1 MISGLRDR
9 DIASVTPVT
18 KSYTIAG
25 KTYTFETGKFALLTD
40 GAVTIADEAGHLLL
54 VTAGVTKH
62 GKPGADWFPLSVDYQ
77 ERYYST
83 GHIGGWRFNKREA
96 RPSTTAILTSRLID
110 RPIRPMFPKG
120 TTNEV
125 QIIPTIYSATGKSD
139 FGVWGILG
147 ASIALQLAGVHQFEG
162 PVSGVRIAVMEDG
175 GIIFDPTFE
184 EVNSALYE
192 LVVAG
197 TDGMITMVE
206 MGGKEANEEM
216 VVRGFEYAQKVLAE
230 LAAAQKD
237 FIALVNAKYPI
248 TNIDLAIK
256 SGIAGLEEKV
266 FAQLSP
272 EKIEALYDT
281 GKIDFHHKLEALEA
295 SVKTAL
301 GYTEDT
307 EELNGREIDEL
318 VYKYVKKIMRKNV
331 IESGRRL
338 DGRAADEV
346 RPISCEVGIL
356 PRTHGSG
363 HFRRGVTSVLS
374 IATLGWPRDNELV
387 EGMYPEIERRYMHH
401 YNFPP
406 YSVGEVRMM
415 RGVGRREVG
424 HGNLA
429 EKALTPVLP
438 SQEDFGYTVRV
449 VSEVHTC
456 NGSSSMG
463 SVCGSTLA
471 LMDAGVP
478 IKAPVAGIAMGMIFD
493 DTTGKY
499 VILSDIQAQEDFLG
513 DLDFKVAG
521 TRAGITALQMDTK
534 IEGLTLAIVK
544 EVFTQAKKSREVIMQ
559 WMLAAIEAPRPDVS
573 PFAPALISMQ
583 IDPEKIGMV
592 IGKGGETIQAMQK
605 DFGVD
610 ISIEDDGMVVITGL
624 SKEGGEG
631 AKRAIEN
638 IVRDIEVGQEFEGDV
653 VKILEWVGAIVN
665 IGGGKSGMIH
675 ISKLSDKRVERVED
689 VVRVGD
695 VVKVKVYQVDNEK
708 GRIGLQKI

>member
-1 MISGLRDR
+1 
-9 DIASVTPVT
+9 
-18 KSYTIAG
+18 
-25 KTYTFETGKFALLTD
+25 
-40 GAVTIADEAGHLLL
+40 
-54 VTAGVTKH
+54 
-62 GKPGADWFPLSVDYQ
+62 
-77 ERYYST
+77 
-83 GHIGGWRFNKREA
+83 
-96 RPSTTAILTSRLID
+96 
-110 RPIRPMFPKG
+110 
-120 TTNEV
+120 
-125 QIIPTIYSATGKSD
+125 
-139 FGVWGILG
+139 
-147 ASIALQLAGVHQFEG
+147 
-162 PVSGVRIAVMEDG
+162 
-175 GIIFDPTFE
+175 
-184 EVNSALYE
+184 
-192 LVVAG
+192 
-197 TDGMITMVE
+197 
-206 MGGKEANEEM
+206 M
-216 VVRGFEYAQKVLAE
+216 VVRGFAYAQKVLAE

-237 FIALVNAKYPI
+237 FVALVNAKYPI

-266 FAQLSP
+266 FAVLSA

-281 GKIDFHHKLEALEA
+281 GKIDFHNKLEALEEE
-295 SVKTAL
+295 VKVAL

-346 RPISCEVGIL
+346 RPINCEVGIL

-374 IATLGWPRDNELV
+374 IATLGGPLDNELV
-387 EGMYPEIERRYMHH
+387 EGMYPEMERRYMHH

-429 EKALTPVLP
+429 EKALIPVLP

-478 IKAPVAGIAMGMIFD
+478 ISAPVAGIAMGMIFD
-493 DTTGKY
+493 DATGKY

-559 WMLAAIEAPRPDVS
+559 GMLASIETPRTDVS
-573 PFAPALISMQ
+573 PLAPALISMK
-583 IDPEKIGMV
+583 INPEKIGMV

-610 ISIEDDGMVVITGL
+610 ISIEDDGMVVITGP
-624 SKEGGEG
+624 SKEAGEG

-653 VKILEWVGAIVN
+653 VKILEGVGAIVN
-665 IGGGKSGMIH
+665 IG
-675 ISKLSDKRVERVED
+675 
-689 VVRVGD
+689 
-695 VVKVKVYQVDNEK
+695 
-708 GRIGLQKI
+708 

>member
-1 MISGLRDR
+1 M
-9 DIASVTPVT
+9 A
-18 KSYTIAG
+18 
-25 KTYTFETGKFALLTD
+25 
-40 GAVTIADEAGHLLL
+40 
-54 VTAGVTKH
+54 
-62 GKPGADWFPLSVDYQ
+62 
-77 ERYYST
+77 
-83 GHIGGWRFNKREA
+83 
-96 RPSTTAILTSRLID
+96 
-110 RPIRPMFPKG
+110 
-120 TTNEV
+120 
-125 QIIPTIYSATGKSD
+125 
-139 FGVWGILG
+139 
-147 ASIALQLAGVHQFEG
+147 
-162 PVSGVRIAVMEDG
+162 DG

-237 FIALVNAKYPI
+237 FVALVNAKYPI
-248 TNIDLAIK
+248 TYIDLAIK

-266 FAQLSP
+266 FGQLSP

-281 GKIDFHHKLEALEA
+281 GKIDFHNKLEELEA
-295 SVKTAL
+295 NVKTAL

-307 EELNGREIDEL
+307 EELNGKEIDEL

-346 RPISCEVGIL
+346 RPINCEVGIL

-374 IATLGWPRDNELV
+374 IATLGGPLDNELV
-387 EGMYPEIERRYMHH
+387 EGMYPEMERRYMHH

-429 EKALTPVLP
+429 EKALVPVLP

-478 IKAPVAGIAMGMIFD
+478 ISAPVAGIAMGMIFD
-493 DTTGKY
+493 DATGKY

-559 WMLAAIEAPRPDVS
+559 GMLASIETPRSDVS
-573 PFAPALISMQ
+573 PLAPALISMK
-583 IDPEKIGMV
+583 INPEKIGMV

-610 ISIEDDGMVVITGL
+610 ISIEDDGMVVITGP
-624 SKEGGEG
+624 SKEAGEG

-653 VKILEWVGAIVN
+653 VKILEGVGAIVN
-665 IGGGKSGMIH
+665 IG
-675 ISKLSDKRVERVED
+675 
-689 VVRVGD
+689 
-695 VVKVKVYQVDNEK
+695 
-708 GRIGLQKI
+708 